1 MRGTKGLLYSCG
13 SHWFI
18 KYKKSIKMKV
28 MSIDIPKLIHDS
40 KLWSN
45 KTALIQK
52 IYIFFPVLVVPK
64 YNSKDRKLSMNKD
77 KD

>member
-1 MRGTKGLLYSCG
+1 
-13 SHWFI
+13 
-18 KYKKSIKMKV
+18 MKV